1 MLIQWLRENNQED
14 FILGLR
20 NGSFAQQVMS
30 WLQHWS
36 NDDAYRKGVLMWL
49 NNTWY
54 RAVATAEEAVHLTP
68 NGHPNKPS

>member
-1 MLIQWLRENNQED
+1 MLIQWLRQNNQED

-54 RAVATAEEAVHLTP
+54 RAVATTEEAVHLTP
-68 NGHPNKPS
+68 NGHPNKPF